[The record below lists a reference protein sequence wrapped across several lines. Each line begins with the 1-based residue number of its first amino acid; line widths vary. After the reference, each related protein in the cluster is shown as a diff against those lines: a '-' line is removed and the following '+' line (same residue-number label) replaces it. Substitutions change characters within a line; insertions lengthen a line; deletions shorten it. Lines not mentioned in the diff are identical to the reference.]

1 VANGISTDDRSGSP
15 PIMLGK
21 RQGGRFVIR
30 MNLALCLLTLAAT
43 PLSAEAPKRMGPPD
57 SPIAASVEV
66 PAGSR
71 LIYVSGQVPE
81 VADAAA
87 AEGSVARFGDTEA
100 QTRSV
105 IGKIESVLKQH
116 GLGLGDVVMMR
127 VFLVAPP
134 GQPRMDFAGMMRGY
148 SAAFGTAAQPNKP
161 ARSTMQVGGLV
172 NSGWLVEIEAT
183 AAK

>member
-1 VANGISTDDRSGSP
+1 MRTVS
-15 PIMLGK
+15 
-21 RQGGRFVIR
+21 
-30 MNLALCLLTLAAT
+30 ALCLLALAGT
-43 PLSAEAPKRMGPPD
+43 PAQAQAPKRMGAPE

-71 LIYVSGQVPE
+71 LVYVSGQVPD
-81 VADAAA
+81 VANAAA
-87 AEGSVARFGDTEA
+87 AEGSVERFGDTEA

-105 IGKIESVLKQH
+105 IRKIEGVLKSH

-134 GQPRMDFAGMMRGY
+134 GQQRMDFAGMMRAY
-148 SAAFGTAAQPNKP
+148 RAFFGTPEQPNKP

-172 NSGWLVEIEAT
+172 DPGWLVEIEVTT
-183 AAK
+183 AATGQQAAR